1 MRPFFLTLALLPFL
15 ATAQPGELFF
25 LIRDLCGFAPPDSID
40 ITGDGIPDLVVQGS
54 SMGTDDVPSSS
65 GHCSLL
71 LVNLPGTS
79 FLSDLDDRGDRQ
91 LKVVAPGE
99 RIKPIDASRR
109 DDLYIPRQ
117 LYTDG
122 AIPVAH
128 WGYGHQA
135 SPFTPVPNLDAQR
148 YVFHTMSAGKAW
160 HGSFN
165 VIAPTEAEKTR
176 IHVGALVTADQS
188 FQVP

>member
-1 MRPFFLTLALLPFL
+1 MRPFLLTFAFLPVL

-25 LIRDLCGFAPPDSID
+25 LIRDPCGFAPPDSID
-40 ITGDGIPDLVVQGS
+40 ITGDGIPDVVVQGS
-54 SMGTDDVPSSS
+54 TTGTDDVPSSP
-65 GHCSLL
+65 GHCSLIV
-71 LVNLPGTS
+71 VNLPGTT
-79 FLSDLDDRGDRQ
+79 FLSDLDDRGNRQ

-99 RIKPIDASRR
+99 TIKPLDASRR

-135 SPFTPVPNLDAQR
+135 SPFTPIPNLADQR

-160 HGSFN
+160 HGSIT
-165 VIAPTEAEKTR
+165 VIAPIDAEKTR
-176 IHVGALVTADQS
+176 IQVGALVPADQP
-188 FQVP
+188 FHVP